1 MRRISLLLVTVLLL
15 SAGGAGVMAQS
26 NASPQ
31 LVDGNTAFG
40 FELYGALAS
49 QNDGNLF
56 VSPYSVSQALAMTY
70 AGAGGNTAAQMAE
83 TMQFLLEQDALP
95 PAFQALND
103 DLIARGTA
111 DADPDNGYPPRSLQI
126 ANGLWGEQTVPF
138 DPAFSDE
145 LAGSYGAGLQPA
157 DFLNDPD
164 GAREEINR
172 WVADHT
178 EQRIEDI
185 VPEGAI
191 TPATLLVLA
200 NAIYFYGG
208 WLHTF
213 SEDRTAGDVF
223 TLVDGAQVTAPF
235 MVQQEFF
242 RYGAGDGYQIV
253 ELPYAGSGFVFTVV
267 LPDEGA
273 FGTIEGSLDPAFL
286 DAALASTT
294 SRELILHLPKFE
306 FTSSASLGDTLH
318 AMGMTD
324 AFDPE
329 LADFSGMLAP
339 DSRTQIFIGDVLHKA
354 FIAVDER
361 GTEAAAATAVMMVGA
376 AAPVDEPL
384 EVRID
389 RPFVFLIQD
398 SQTGTV
404 LFMGRVMD
412 PTA

>member
-26 NASPQ
+26 SASPQ
-31 LVDGNTAFG
+31 LVAGNTAFG

-49 QNDGNLF
+49 QDDGNLF

-70 AGAGGNTAAQMAE
+70 AGAGGNTAEQMAE
-83 TMQFLLEQDALP
+83 TMQFLLEQDAIP

-138 DPAFSDE
+138 DPAFGDE
-145 LAGSYGAGLQPA
+145 LAVSYGAGLQPV
-157 DFLNDPD
+157 DFMNDPE

-191 TPATLLVLA
+191 TPTTLLVLA

-213 SEDRTAGDVF
+213 SEDRTADDTF
-223 TLVDGAQVTAPF
+223 TLADGAQVTAPF
-235 MVQQEFF
+235 MFQQEFF

-253 ELPYAGSGFVFTVV
+253 ELPYAGSGFVFTVI
-267 LPDEGA
+267 LPDDGA
-273 FGTIEGSLDPAFL
+273 FGTIEGNLAPAFL
-286 DAALASTT
+286 EAALASTT
-294 SRELILHLPKFE
+294 SRELILHLPKFA
-306 FTSSASLGDTLH
+306 FTSSASLGDTLQS
-318 AMGMTD
+318 MGMTD
-324 AFDPE
+324 AFDPA
-329 LADFSGMLAP
+329 LADFSGMLAA
-339 DSRTQIFIGDVLHKA
+339 DARTQIFISDVLHKA

-361 GTEAAAATAVMMVGA
+361 GTEAAAATVVMLAGA
-376 AAPVDEPL
+376 AAPAEEPL

-389 RPFVFLIQD
+389 RPFVFLIRD

-404 LFMGRVMD
+404 LFIGRVMD